1 MISIIAHKQGPEYVV
16 YDRKELRLHLKECF
30 DKGYIEPFPT
40 SKKRRLKNCM
50 LMEEVCL
57 IYCVC
62 RLPETRWIQDDAMR
76 WLYGMVPSKVLNSL
90 SVPLEEMELDTWL
103 CEKCRQCK

>member
-1 MISIIAHKQGPEYVV
+1 MHVV

-40 SKKRRLKNCM
+40 SKKRRLKNCI

-62 RLPETRWIQDDAMR
+62 RLPETED
-76 WLYGMVPSKVLNSL
+76 GSKMAVWNGTIK
-90 SVPLEEMELDTWL
+90 SVKQFICTIRRDGVGHLAV
-103 CEKCRQCK
+103 

>member
-1 MISIIAHKQGPEYVV
+1 MTSIIAHKQDPEYVV

-30 DKGYIEPFPT
+30 DKGYIKPFPT
-40 SKKRRLKNCM
+40 SKKRRLKNCI

-62 RLPETRWIQDDAMR
+62 RLPETED
-76 WLYGMVPSKVLNSL
+76 GSKMVQCDGC
-90 SVPLEEMELDTWL
+90 MEWYHQ
-103 CEKCRQCK
+103 KC